1 MSNPVRPTPYK
12 LELRTKILDVAM
24 NQFKQKGIRNVR
36 MDDIATMLGISKRT
50 LYEIY
55 NNKEQLLYE
64 GVVRD
69 EEMRSALI
77 HEFSRTAENEME
89 IIVEVLKMKLREL
102 GQINPL
108 FFSELHKYET
118 VVEYLRQTHLKSNQ
132 ESLSFFLHGVEG
144 GFFRK
149 HVNYELILQMSNAVM
164 NHVVEEKLYNRV
176 SLQDIFVNYVN
187 VIIRGLCTEKGL
199 EILNAKLPDSS
210 IM

>member
-69 EEMRSALI
+69 EEMRSAI
-77 HEFSRTAENEME
+77 VHEFSRTAENEME

>member
-1 MSNPVRPTPYK
+1 MTNPVRPTPYK

-69 EEMRSALI
+69 EEMRSAII

>member
-1 MSNPVRPTPYK
+1 MTNPVRPTPYK

-108 FFSELHKYET
+108 FFSELHKYES

>member
-1 MSNPVRPTPYK
+1 M
-12 LELRTKILDVAM
+12 
-24 NQFKQKGIRNVR
+24 R
-36 MDDIATMLGISKRT
+36 MDDIAIMLGISKRT

-55 NNKEQLLYE
+55 KNKEQLLYE

-69 EEMRSALI
+69 EKKRSEII
-77 HEFSRTAENEME
+77 HSFSLTAKNEME

-108 FFSELHKYET
+108 FFSELQKYDS

-132 ESLSFFLHGVEG
+132 ESLSFFFHGVEG

-149 HVNYELILQMSNAVM
+149 HINYELILQMSNAVM
-164 NHVVEEKLYNRV
+164 NHVVKEKLYNRV
-176 SLQDIFVNYVN
+176 SMQEIFVNYVN

-199 EILNAKLPDSS
+199 EILNAKMPDST
-210 IM
+210 II

>member
-1 MSNPVRPTPYK
+1 MTNPVRPTPYK

-69 EEMRSALI
+69 EEMRSAII

-118 VVEYLRQTHLKSNQ
+118 VVEYLRQTHQKSNQ

>member
-1 MSNPVRPTPYK
+1 MTNPVRPTPYK

-176 SLQDIFVNYVN
+176 SLQEIFVNYVN

-199 EILNAKLPDSS
+199 EILDAKLPDSS

>member
-1 MSNPVRPTPYK
+1 MTNPVRPTPYK

-132 ESLSFFLHGVEG
+132 ESLSFFFHGVEG

>member
-1 MSNPVRPTPYK
+1 MTKPVRPTPYK
-12 LELRTKILDVAM
+12 LELRTKILDAAM

-36 MDDIATMLGISKRT
+36 MDDIAIMLGISKRT

-55 NNKEQLLYE
+55 KNKEQLLYE

-69 EEMRSALI
+69 EKKRSEII
-77 HEFSRTAENEME
+77 HSFSLTAKNEME

-108 FFSELHKYET
+108 FFSELQKYDS

-132 ESLSFFLHGVEG
+132 ESLSFFFHGVEG

-149 HVNYELILQMSNAVM
+149 HINYELILQMSNAVM
-164 NHVVEEKLYNRV
+164 NHVVKEKLYNRV
-176 SLQDIFVNYVN
+176 SMHETFVNYVN
-187 VIIRGLCTEKGL
+187 AIIRGLCTEKGL
-199 EILNAKLPDSS
+199 EILNAKMPDST
-210 IM
+210 II

>member
-1 MSNPVRPTPYK
+1 MTNPVRPTPYK

-69 EEMRSALI
+69 EEMRSAII

-108 FFSELHKYET
+108 FFSELHKYES

>member
-1 MSNPVRPTPYK
+1 MTNPVRPTPYK

-69 EEMRSALI
+69 EEMRSAI
-77 HEFSRTAENEME
+77 VHEFSRTAENEME

>member
-1 MSNPVRPTPYK
+1 
-12 LELRTKILDVAM
+12 
-24 NQFKQKGIRNVR
+24 

-69 EEMRSALI
+69 EEMRSAI
-77 HEFSRTAENEME
+77 VHEFSRTAENEME

>member
-1 MSNPVRPTPYK
+1 MTKPVRPTPYK
-12 LELRTKILDVAM
+12 LELRTKILDAAM

-36 MDDIATMLGISKRT
+36 MDDIAIMLGISKRT

-55 NNKEQLLYE
+55 KNKEQLLYE

-69 EEMRSALI
+69 EKKRSEII
-77 HEFSRTAENEME
+77 HSFSLTAKNEME

-108 FFSELHKYET
+108 FFSELQKYDS
-118 VVEYLRQTHLKSNQ
+118 VVEYLRQTQLKSNQ
-132 ESLSFFLHGVEG
+132 ESLSFFFHGVEG

-149 HVNYELILQMSNAVM
+149 HINYELILQMSNAVM
-164 NHVVEEKLYNRV
+164 NHVVKEKLYNRV
-176 SLQDIFVNYVN
+176 SMQEIFVNYVN

-199 EILNAKLPDSS
+199 EILNAKMPDST
-210 IM
+210 II

>member
-1 MSNPVRPTPYK
+1 MTNPVRPTPYK

>member
-1 MSNPVRPTPYK
+1 MTKPVRPTRYK
-12 LELRTKILDVAM
+12 LELRTKILDAAM

-36 MDDIATMLGISKRT
+36 MDDIAIMLGISKRT

-55 NNKEQLLYE
+55 KNKEQLLYE

-69 EEMRSALI
+69 EKKRSEII
-77 HEFSRTAENEME
+77 HSFSLTAKNEME

-108 FFSELHKYET
+108 FFSELQKYDS

-132 ESLSFFLHGVEG
+132 ESLSFFFHGVEG

-149 HVNYELILQMSNAVM
+149 HINYELILQMSNAVM
-164 NHVVEEKLYNRV
+164 NHVVKEKLYNRV
-176 SLQDIFVNYVN
+176 SMQEIFVNYVN

-199 EILNAKLPDSS
+199 EILNAKMPDST
-210 IM
+210 II

>member
-1 MSNPVRPTPYK
+1 MTKPVRPTPYK
-12 LELRTKILDVAM
+12 LELRTKILDAAM

-36 MDDIATMLGISKRT
+36 MDDIAIMLGISKRT

-55 NNKEQLLYE
+55 KNKEQLLYE

-69 EEMRSALI
+69 EKKRSEII
-77 HEFSRTAENEME
+77 HSFSLTAKNEME

-108 FFSELHKYET
+108 FFSELQKYDS

-132 ESLSFFLHGVEG
+132 ESLSFFFHGVEG

-149 HVNYELILQMSNAVM
+149 HINYELILQMSNAVM
-164 NHVVEEKLYNRV
+164 NHVVKEKLYNRV
-176 SLQDIFVNYVN
+176 SMQEIFVNYVN

-199 EILNAKLPDSS
+199 EILNAKMPDST
-210 IM
+210 II

>member
-1 MSNPVRPTPYK
+1 MTNPVRPTPYK

-69 EEMRSALI
+69 EEMRSAII

-176 SLQDIFVNYVN
+176 SLQEIFVNYVN

>member
-69 EEMRSALI
+69 EEMRSAII

-132 ESLSFFLHGVEG
+132 ESLSFFFHGVEG

-199 EILNAKLPDSS
+199 EILDAKLPDSS

>member
-69 EEMRSALI
+69 EEMRSAII
-77 HEFSRTAENEME
+77 HECSRTAENEME

-199 EILNAKLPDSS
+199 EILDAKLPDSS

>member
-1 MSNPVRPTPYK
+1 MTNPVRPTPYK

-69 EEMRSALI
+69 EEMRSAII

-108 FFSELHKYET
+108 FFSELHKYES

-132 ESLSFFLHGVEG
+132 ESLSFFFHGVEG

>member
-69 EEMRSALI
+69 EEMRSAII

-199 EILNAKLPDSS
+199 EILDAKLPDSS